1 MEKIGIIGAGN
12 MGGAIAT
19 ALSKNNLDLIISNR
33 SKEKLEI
40 FKKYKNTKIT
50 TVNSDVVKN
59 SKYII
64 LAVKPNMYKN
74 VIEEIKEDFTEDK
87 ILISIAAGFSIKSLE
102 EILPNRKIV
111 MTMPNTPAMVEEGMS
126 AICPN
131 TLVNKEEIEGVL
143 EIFNTFGRASVIEEG
158 QFSAFAGAVG
168 CLPAYVYMFIESVA
182 DAAVLNGMKRQDA
195 YEFVS
200 QTVLGSAK
208 MVLETKKHPGEL
220 KDMVTSP
227 GGTTIVGVKA
237 LEDGAFRGT
246 VIDAIDMAVKKG
258 LDMGK

>member
-33 SKEKLEI
+33 SEEKLEI

-50 TVNSDVVKN
+50 TVNIEVVKN

-131 TLVNKEEIEGVL
+131 TLVSKEEIEGVL

>member
-33 SKEKLEI
+33 SEEKLEI

>member
-158 QFSAFAGAVG
+158 QFPAFAGAVG
-168 CLPAYVYMFIESVA
+168 CLPAYVYMFIEAVA